1 MPELPEVE
9 TVVRDLN
16 KKIVGKKIKKVE
28 IFNPKIVKNRKKVFV
43 DFLEGQKIKKVS
55 RRGKLIMIFFQKD
68 EKTLII
74 HFRMTGQLIFQEK
87 NKIIAGGHN
96 QKGMLENLPNKY
108 SHTVVTFSDNSQ
120 LFYNDVR
127 QFGYLQLV
135 SWEELNK
142 ILLKFGYEPL
152 EKSFNLKEFETL
164 IFKYKYKNIKAFLLD
179 QSLVA
184 GIGNIYADEILFATK
199 VKPHRKTGDLE
210 KKEIK
215 KMFQN
220 IKKILQKAVDFRGTT
235 FNNYRDADGVKGS
248 FKKMLKVYQRQ
259 NEKCLRQNCSGVIQ
273 KIKIAGRGT
282 HFCSICQR

>member
-152 EKSFNLKEFETL
+152 EKSFSLKEFEKL
-164 IFKYKYKNIKAFLLD
+164 IFKYKHKNIKAFLLD

-248 FKKMLKVYQRQ
+248 FKKMLKVYQRKD
-259 NEKCLRQNCSGVIQ
+259 EKCFRKNCSGIIQ